1 MENTNEDIDIA
12 LYDLKDFL
20 IKNDAQLDE
29 GITFDIIIENK
40 AMPYVERRKNESKA
54 LIMNSIAYQE
64 DFDYKM
70 EQITQNIVNFFKEFA
85 TCLDKNK
92 DKLKQTEINFQV
104 SLANCGDKH
113 DDIVQNQ
120 EDDLSKKVH
129 EMERAIHHVMLNEKL
144 TECFDLLDQIQ
155 RTYRNYNDEYIE
167 IVKNYPNRMNTFF
180 EEFEEGSLAVFKRYP
195 ESQRERI

>member
-1 MENTNEDIDIA
+1 MVTSLTKDMENTNEDIDIA

-40 AMPYVERRKNESKA
+40 AMPYVERRKSESKA

-70 EQITQNIVNFFKEFA
+70 EQIAQNIVNFFKEFA

-113 DDIVQNQ
+113 DDIVQN
-120 EDDLSKKVH
+120 
-129 EMERAIHHVMLNEKL
+129 
-144 TECFDLLDQIQ
+144 
-155 RTYRNYNDEYIE
+155 
-167 IVKNYPNRMNTFF
+167 
-180 EEFEEGSLAVFKRYP
+180 
-195 ESQRERI
+195 